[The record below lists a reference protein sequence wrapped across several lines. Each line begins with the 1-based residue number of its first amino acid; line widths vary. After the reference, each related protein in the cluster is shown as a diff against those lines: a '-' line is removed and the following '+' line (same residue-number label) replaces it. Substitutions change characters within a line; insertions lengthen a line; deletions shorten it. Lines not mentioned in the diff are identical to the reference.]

1 MTAERSHIAAERPAN
16 AAGLNGTRVGNGS
29 AILPGVDGRTA
40 MGRRLREIVGA
51 LVSDMGGETELTE
64 AKLHIVRRVAV
75 LAAQLEQIEADAA
88 NGVRAF
94 DIGTYSTG
102 ANTLRRLLADLG
114 LERRQRDVTVDLQT
128 YLARANGAPAE

>member
-1 MTAERSHIAAERPAN
+1 MTADSRQTVPIQQA
-16 AAGLNGTRVGNGS
+16 TRVGNGS

-51 LVSDMGGETELTE
+51 LVSDLGGDDAMTE

-114 LERRQRDVTVDLQT
+114 LERRARDVTPNLDRYIRQT
-128 YLARANGAPAE
+128 AA

>member
-16 AAGLNGTRVGNGS
+16 AAALNGTRVGNGS

-51 LVSDMGGETELTE
+51 LVSDLGGDDAMTE

-75 LAAQLEQIEADAA
+75 LAAQLETIEADAA

-94 DIGTYSTG
+94 DIGSYSTG

-114 LERRQRDVTVDLQT
+114 LERRARDVTPNLDRYIRQT
-128 YLARANGAPAE
+128 AG

>member
-1 MTAERSHIAAERPAN
+1 MTADSRQTVPIQQA
-16 AAGLNGTRVGNGS
+16 TRVGNGS

-51 LVSDMGGETELTE
+51 LVSDLGGDDAMTE

-75 LAAQLEQIEADAA
+75 LAAQLETIEADAA

-114 LERRQRDVTVDLQT
+114 LERRARDVTPNLDRYIRQT
-128 YLARANGAPAE
+128 AA